1 MKNMFDLWR
10 VEMAKKNLY
19 NEDSIKTLSPREFTR
34 LRPATYLGSN
44 EYSTQL
50 AREVFSNSLDEHIIG
65 HGNVIRVEVDT
76 KYNSYS
82 VEDEG
87 QGFPIN
93 VEKDGETILQA
104 AFDRFNTSGKYDND
118 GVYQGASLGL
128 NGIGSKLTNFLSKEL
143 VVYSSNGKEFE
154 KLTFIDGIFV
164 NREVGKKV
172 EHSGTRVTWS
182 PDKQFFQNVEVNEND
197 LRKLFKDISALCPE
211 LTIDFQYNGEV
222 KEYRSAN
229 GIQDLLDD
237 KVNGKELLQNRFAM
251 KLKNENSMFDI
262 AMTFST
268 DYSESTTAYVNYGL
282 TESGVHI
289 NDVRYLLAQGINK
302 FALDN
307 GIIKKQEDS
316 LRTTEVFNG
325 LVLVFNLQCQNV
337 KYDSQTKTRVV
348 DYDKSLVRQIIINEF
363 PVWLSNNPKDARLI
377 IDRALNERKAKEAAQ
392 KARDGIRNAKS
403 GGKKF
408 IKLPTKLVDAFS
420 KDRSEC
426 ELFIT
431 EGDSAANG
439 IIAKRDGKTQAV
451 FPIRGKILSCRK
463 ATPDKVYA
471 NQEIS
476 NIVTALGLDI
486 DKATGKLIYDEKKLR
501 YDKIILAAD
510 GDEDGSNIRMLLIN
524 ALWWLCPELV
534 INGHVYAAVPP
545 LYRIT
550 TKKNEYIFLTGDKD
564 LEDYKKKHKNESYLI
579 NRNKGLGEQDAN
591 ELSQCII
598 KPETRNVQQI
608 IVEDAKATDDM
619 LEMFMGNDVAPR
631 RDYLL
636 EHGKEVEVEL
646 G

>member
-1 MKNMFDLWR
+1 
-10 VEMAKKNLY
+10 MAKKNLY
-19 NEDSIKTLSPREFTR
+19 KDDSIITLSARDFCR
-34 LRPATYLGSN
+34 LRPGVYTGDTTW
-44 EYSTQL
+44 STQL
-50 AREVFSNSLDEHIIG
+50 VREIFGNALDEHTSG
-65 HGNVIRVEVDT
+65 RGNIIRVEVDT
-76 KYNSYS
+76 KYNIYS
-82 VEDEG
+82 VCDEG

-93 VEKDGETILQA
+93 VEKKDTPGHTILQS
-104 AFDRFNTSGKYDND
+104 AFEDFNTSGKYTSD
-118 GVYQGASLGL
+118 GVYTGSLGC
-128 NGIGSKLTNFLSKEL
+128 NGQGSKLTNFLSKEL
-143 VVYSSNGKEFE
+143 VVYSSDGKEFE
-154 KLTFIDGIFV
+154 RLTFKDGIFV
-164 NREVGKKV
+164 NREVGKKI
-172 EHSGTRVTWS
+172 EHSGTKVTWS
-182 PDKQFFQNVEVNEND
+182 PDKQFFQNVEANEND

-222 KEYRSAN
+222 KEYHSAN

-251 KLKNENSMFDI
+251 KLKNETSMFDI

-316 LRTTEVFNG
+316 LKTTEVFNG
-325 LVLVFNLQCQNV
+325 LVLVFNIQCQNV

-348 DYDKSLVRQIIINEF
+348 DYSRDLVKQVIVNEF

-420 KDRSEC
+420 KDRSGC
-426 ELFIT
+426 ELTIC

-476 NIVTALGLDI
+476 NIVMALGLDI
-486 DKATGKLIYDEKKLR
+486 DKTTGKLIYDQKKLR
-501 YDKIILAAD
+501 YGKIIIATDAD
-510 GDEDGSNIRMLLIN
+510 SDGYQIRMLLIN
-524 ALWWLCPELV
+524 ALWWLCQELV
-534 INGHVYAAVPP
+534 TDGHVYAAVPP

-550 TKKNEYIFLTGDKD
+550 TKKNEYIFLTGDKE
-564 LEDYKKKHKNESYLI
+564 LEDYKKKHKNESFLI
-579 NRNKGLGEQDAN
+579 NRNKGLGEMDSS
-591 ELSQCII
+591 ELAQTII
-598 KPETRNVQQI
+598 RPATRNVQQI
-608 IVEDAKATDDM
+608 LVEDAKATDDM
-619 LEMFMGNDVAPR
+619 LEMFMGNDVEPR
-631 RDYLL
+631 RKYLL
-636 EHGKEVEVEL
+636 EHCSEVEVEL

>member
-1 MKNMFDLWR
+1 
-10 VEMAKKNLY
+10 MAKKNLY